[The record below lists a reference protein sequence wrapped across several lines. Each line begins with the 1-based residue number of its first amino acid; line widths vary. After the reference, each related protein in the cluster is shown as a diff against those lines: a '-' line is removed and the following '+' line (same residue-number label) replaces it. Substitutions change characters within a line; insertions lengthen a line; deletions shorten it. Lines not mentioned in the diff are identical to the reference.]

1 MPSEDDDPVT
11 VADAPDRI
19 EGLPPSCKLVWL
31 VLANAGE
38 LTQAELVEETMLSPR
53 TTRWALDRLGDAGV
67 VASRPST
74 EDARQDYYSLQE
86 REEAVSIADR

>member
-1 MPSEDDDPVT
+1 MTDDDAVT

-19 EGLPPSCKLVWL
+19 EEFPPSCKLVWL

-38 LTQAELVEETMLSPR
+38 LTQQDLVEETMLAPR
-53 TTRWALDRLGDAGV
+53 TTRWALERLEDARV
-67 VASRPST
+67 VESRPST

-86 REEAVSIADR
+86 GEEAVSIADR